1 MREHAWHVCWLI
13 WLSFLFGIS
22 AGKATGALSVNVSL
36 EKTTAHVGEQVGMS
50 IEITSDKGNPPV
62 PQVPPVEGL
71 SFHLLGG
78 GGIQQS
84 FQIVNGRMSAEYRRT
99 VNFVVVA
106 QREGTFTIGGV
117 RVEDGGE
124 NATGNA
130 VSLTVVAAGAPLPN
144 PMANQPPGGP
154 TQAVSSGTLQLMAQP
169 SKTRAY
175 VGEAVV
181 IRYFLVGPQQKIGE
195 VNGIGDFGNLTTGLF
210 KRCVVE
216 ELPIKEY
223 AIQSQTMGGRPM
235 GVVLLKHFV
244 AFPLSAGT
252 LNMDPATIAIT
263 VGGIRSRFFPLGPS
277 QTVNVTSQPF
287 NLEVIPF
294 PEEGRPDIFDGAV
307 GEFNLT
313 ATVNKRELRE
323 GDAFTLRVELSGK
336 GNIKNCPPPTL
347 PDLSQFEQYDNT
359 KEENISVV
367 EDGVAG
373 RIAYE
378 YVLVPKSAS
387 STEIGPIRFSFLN
400 PKDTQYHTLA
410 TEPIHLQVSARG
422 EGESDRILLGA
433 GAGAKR
439 EIILTG
445 EDFRHIAVGVPGA
458 EDVRLDLYRQPLFVL
473 VVLLPFGMLGGAMM
487 WAWHRRRLETD
498 PDYARNRK
506 APRMARRM
514 LSEARK
520 AVSSGDG
527 DKTYAALTKVLVDYV
542 GNRWNLPATGMTA
555 RDLGR
560 QMQQKGVPD
569 ECVQDLMITLEDF
582 EACRF
587 GGAMNSNLR
596 SDLQRTEDLLG
607 KLMAIKGE
615 TA

>member
-1 MREHAWHVCWLI
+1 MCRLVWAA
-13 WLSFLFGIS
+13 FLFVIA
-22 AGKATGALSVNVSL
+22 AGRAMGTCSVSVTL
-36 EKTTAHVGEQVGMS
+36 EKAAAHVGEQVGMS
-50 IEITSDKGNPPV
+50 IEIVSDKGNPPV
-62 PQVPPVEGL
+62 PQVPPVDGL
-71 SFHLLGG
+71 SFHLMGG
-78 GGIQQS
+78 GGMSQS

-99 VNFVVVA
+99 LNCIVVP
-106 QREGTFTIGGV
+106 QREGSFTIEGI
-117 RVEDGGE
+117 RVEQGGE
-124 NATGNA
+124 SAVGNA
-130 VSLTVVAAGAPLPN
+130 VSLTVVPAGAPMPG
-144 PMANQPPGGP
+144 PPSGQPPGGVP
-154 TQAVSSGTLQLMAQP
+154 QGVSSGVIQLVAQP

-181 IRYFLVGPQQKIGE
+181 IRYFLLVPPQKMSE
-195 VNGIGDFGNLTTGLF
+195 VRQIEDFGNLTTSLF

-216 ELPIKEY
+216 ELPITQYPIESRN
-223 AIQSQTMGGRPM
+223 IGGRAV
-235 GVVLLKHFV
+235 GVVLLKHYV
-244 AFPLSAGT
+244 VFPLSTGA
-252 LNMDPATIAIT
+252 LNVDPAAISVT
-263 VGGIRSRFFPLGPS
+263 VGGMGFGVFQLGPT

-294 PEEGRPDIFDGAV
+294 PPEGRPDIFDGAV

-347 PDLSQFEQYDNT
+347 PDLTPFEQYDNT
-359 KEENISVV
+359 KNEDISVL

-378 YVLVPKSAS
+378 YVLVPKSTS
-387 STEIGPIRFSFLN
+387 STEIGPIRFAFFN
-400 PKDTQYHTLA
+400 PNDNEYHTLA
-410 TEPIHLQVSARG
+410 TEPIHLQISARG
-422 EGESDRILLGA
+422 EGQSDRILLGA

-458 EDVRLDLYRQPLFVL
+458 IDVRLDLYRQPIFVL
-473 VVLLPFGMLGGAMM
+473 MCLLPLGMPAGAAV
-487 WAWHRRRLETD
+487 WARHRRRLETD

-506 APRMARRM
+506 APKMARRM

-520 AVSSGDG
+520 AVAGGNG
-527 DKTYAALTKVLVDYV
+527 DKAYAALTKALVDYV
-542 GNRWNLPATGMTA
+542 GNRWNLPAAGMTV

-569 ECVQDLMITLEDF
+569 EYVQELITTLEDF

-596 SDLQRTEDLLG
+596 SDLQRTENLLG